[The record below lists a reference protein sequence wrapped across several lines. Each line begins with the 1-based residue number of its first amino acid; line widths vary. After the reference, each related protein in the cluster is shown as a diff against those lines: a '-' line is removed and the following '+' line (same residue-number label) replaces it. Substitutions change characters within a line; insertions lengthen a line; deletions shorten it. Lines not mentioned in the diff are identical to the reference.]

1 MQQSYSEMC
10 SIFFSRWDDGIEA
23 FSNKG
28 ALVIPYWNL
37 SLNSLFFLKPKSSP
51 PPFSSVSIHPWRV
64 CAAVRWTVD
73 ATRARTRA
81 LRSRS
86 GGIHHHHHPH
96 HPHAMR
102 CDAAATAHH
111 GEVPGSPPSPPPP

>member
-1 MQQSYSEMC
+1 MC
-10 SIFFSRWDDGIEA
+10 SIFFSRWDDRIEA

-28 ALVIPYWNL
+28 ALVIPYWNS
-37 SLNSLFFLKPKSSP
+37 SLNYLFFLKPKSSP

-86 GGIHHHHHPH
+86 GGIHHHHHH
-96 HPHAMR
+96 LAMR